1 MYFCTSNSKVQI
13 SVVVYVLFFLFYD
26 FHCQIKTAINSL
38 KPQFNWSLW
47 KSQAKLCHNCFCNE
61 SMKNGRNAKCAAILS
76 LWNSNCTF
84 SWEYKTFYKWLYRNG
99 HQLLT
104 KMASIK
110 LDSWSDS
117 PIKFSWVFL
126 IRVWYF
132 QNIIIGILPP
142 RAMGLQLPNAYRTTC
157 YTIPMQTSWNNS

>member
-1 MYFCTSNSKVQI
+1 MLLW
-13 SVVVYVLFFLFYD
+13 LFDFL
-26 FHCQIKTAINSL
+26 HCQIKTAINCL
-38 KPQFNWSLW
+38 KPQFNFLSLCESR
-47 KSQAKLCHNCFCNE
+47 KRNCATICFCNE

-84 SWEYKTFYKWLYRNG
+84 SWEYKTFYKWLYWNG